1 MTASL
6 PTDRN
11 DDPEKHP
18 PSKLKAIFLLPRV
31 QFTIASFLPFAIG
44 TWWVQSEGGVI
55 DPSIA
60 IIGLVAVLLCN
71 MAANVLNEYYD
82 RETDRLV
89 RPTHFSGGSGM
100 IGAGVLSPTFVLRY
114 AVILAAG
121 ALSLAV
127 VLQFVLGTGPWT
139 VPIILLGIF
148 IGWAYSAR
156 PLRLVAR
163 GVGELT
169 VALTVAILVPL
180 TGYYIQTGTVTSSL
194 LLVCLPLLPFIFL
207 VMLSVHFPDY
217 EGDVMAHKTN
227 LVVRLGIDPVKRLF
241 LAALILPYLLI
252 IMLSLAGLFEVG
264 QLILLASLPLAI
276 LLAIKIMGLRL
287 ADDRSP
293 VVVSILTVLL
303 ATAVGLL
310 EISYVLLTG

>member
-1 MTASL
+1 MAL
-6 PTDRN
+6 PPTSGATGIER
-11 DDPEKHP
+11 PP
-18 PSKLKAIFLLPRV
+18 PSMLKASFLVLRV
-31 QFTIASFLPFAIG
+31 QFTVATFIPFAIG
-44 TWWVQSEGGVI
+44 TWWAQSEGMDI
-55 DPSIA
+55 DPLIA
-60 IIGLVAVLLCN
+60 ILGLSAVLLCN

-89 RPTHFSGGSGM
+89 RPTQFSGGSGM

-114 AVILAAG
+114 AAILAAG
-121 ALSLAV
+121 ALSLAM
-127 VLQFVLGTGPWT
+127 VLQFLLGTGPWT

-169 VALTVAILVPL
+169 VALTVAVLVPL

-227 LVVRLGIDPVKRLF
+227 LVVRLGIDSVKRLF

-252 IMLSLAGLFEVG
+252 IALSLAGLFEVG

-276 LLAIKIMGLRL
+276 LLAIKIMGLRF